1 MAMMTSVSAMRVM
14 SVVTVVLVVVSVFAV
29 LVNIMFFLMQSPR
42 EFNALVVT
50 HARSAG
56 VVSAWLSNVL
66 DFI

>member
-1 MAMMTSVSAMRVM
+1 MPMMTSVSAMRVM
-14 SVVTVVLVVVSVFAV
+14 SGVTVVLVVVSVFAV
-29 LVNIMFFLMQSPR
+29 LMYIMFLFMQSSR

>member
-1 MAMMTSVSAMRVM
+1 MPMMTSVSAMRVM

-29 LVNIMFFLMQSPR
+29 LMYIMFFFMQSSR
-42 EFNALVVT
+42 ELNALVVT

-56 VVSAWLSNVL
+56 LSNVL